1 VQRGARAWATI
12 RAVSANPLVGTA
24 LLGVHLMAVWF
35 CAGLV
40 WVIQLL
46 VYPGFAAM
54 VGPDWETVH
63 ARHTRLMGLL
73 VTGPWALQGLTCA
86 VLLVWRPP
94 GVPLVA
100 ALAAGVCGAV
110 TVAVTVGSSVPC
122 HQRLARGWDPAV
134 HARLVRTNWW
144 RTAAWTLGGVVA
156 LVMLLSASTG
166 PAA

>member
-1 VQRGARAWATI
+1 MLLGPV
-12 RAVSANPLVGTA
+12 
-24 LLGVHLMAVWF
+24 LLGVHAAAVWF
-35 CAGLV
+35 CTGLV

-54 VGPDWETVH
+54 AGPGWEAVH
-63 ARHTRLMGLL
+63 ARHTRRMGQL
-73 VTGPWALQGLTCA
+73 VTAPWALQGLTGA

-100 ALAAGVCGAV
+100 ALLAGVCGAV
-110 TVAVTVGSSVPC
+110 TVAVTVAVSVPC
-122 HQRLARGWDPAV
+122 HQRLAHGFDPVV

-156 LVMLLSASTG
+156 LVMLGLAWG
-166 PAA
+166 PA

>member
-1 VQRGARAWATI
+1 
-12 RAVSANPLVGTA
+12 VSANPLVAAT
-24 LLGVHLMAVWF
+24 LLGVHAAAVWF

-54 VGPDWETVH
+54 AGPHWAAVH
-63 ARHTRLMGLL
+63 ARHTRRMGQI

-86 VLLVWRPP
+86 VLLGWRPP

-100 ALAAGVCGAV
+100 PLAAGICGAV
-110 TVAVTVGSSVPC
+110 TVAVTVAVSVPC

-156 LVMLLSASTG
+156 LAMLGL
-166 PAA
+166 AAGAAGDAA

>member
-1 VQRGARAWATI
+1 M
-12 RAVSANPLVGTA
+12 SANPLVGDL
-24 LLGVHLMAVWF
+24 LLGVHAAAVWF

-54 VGPDWETVH
+54 TGPDWESVH

-94 GVPLVA
+94 GVPLA
-100 ALAAGVCGAV
+100 LALAAGACGAV
-110 TVAVTVGSSVPC
+110 TVAVTVGVSVPC
-122 HQRLARGWDPAV
+122 HRRLARGFDAGV

-144 RTAAWTLGGVVA
+144 RTAAWTLGGLVA
-156 LVMLLSASTG
+156 LAMPLV
-166 PAA
+166 AA

>member
-1 VQRGARAWATI
+1 VQRGAWAWATI
-12 RAVSANPLVGTA
+12 RAVSANPLAGTA
-24 LLGVHLMAVWF
+24 LLGVHLAAVWF

-54 VGPDWETVH
+54 TGPDWETVH
-63 ARHTRLMGLL
+63 GRHTRLMGLL

-94 GVPLVA
+94 GVPLLA
-100 ALAAGVCGAV
+100 ALTAGVCGAV
-110 TVAVTVGSSVPC
+110 TVAVTVGVSVPC

-156 LVMLLSASTG
+156 LVMLLLASTG
-166 PAA
+166 LAA